1 MSNSTISIGFKVEDG
16 GDGFKKLKLD
26 AEALRKVMSAN
37 VTEAKSLK
45 DKFID
50 LGAVSFGIDAA
61 TNSLNSMAQMMK
73 GLTDAY
79 AVQIEAETKLE
90 TVMRERMDATDA
102 QIQSIKDL
110 CSAQQEL
117 GIIGDEVQL
126 AGAQQVSTFLTTQSA
141 LESLIPA
148 MNNLLAQQKGLN
160 ATSGDAVT
168 IGNLLGKAMQ
178 GQVDA
183 LKRVGITFTEAE
195 KEALKFGTEEE
206 RAATLAKIITNNVG
220 EMNNALAKTTPGQF
234 KQISNAFGDIQ
245 EKLGGLVK
253 DIQPGV
259 AFLAQLGTAGG
270 NVIKLGMAVSDTAVK
285 FGKWVV
291 TIKGATTALKALEVA
306 KRGLAIGGIIAVV
319 TYLYNQMMSL
329 ATATKELTEGQKI
342 MNGVAEEAN
351 KKASEQLT
359 NINLL
364 ISAAKDEKMSLEE
377 RQSAI
382 NKLNSIIPDYN
393 AHLDDTTKKYVAN
406 KTALD
411 DYIKSLTRQ
420 YEIEGA
426 KAKLQEIGRQKADAK
441 IERQKA
447 VAHHEQTKASIEKTN
462 TAHYQGSSIG
472 RAMASSVYNSEA
484 NIVMD
489 AARLKSSYQGI
500 VDATKKYNDAVKLEN
515 EILDAYGDGLKKNA
529 AAVEQTTTGQGG
541 GSGGTGT
548 GGNAPKPGEVAPEGS
563 IKAYEQQISEL
574 EAKVKLTPDPESI
587 MAFTRQIEE
596 LKSRVADLQIYANI
610 EIGRNRMEEIAAE
623 MAANPVTIKV
633 NVDESDLQGALQDI
647 PEEFKKAQSPAK
659 NLSAQLNGVA
669 DVARQ
674 ASSAFSSLGESME
687 SPALDIMGI
696 VAGAIANVMA
706 GYASASAQAGG
717 KLDPWGWAAFAISG
731 LAQAMAM
738 VTQIKQATAFAD
750 GGIVSGPTMALVGEY
765 AGAKNNP
772 EVIAPLN
779 KLRDMIGA
787 AGGPQ
792 TVVLESRIKGSD
804 IVLATRNYNRVASVS
819 GRR

>member
-26 AEALRKVMSAN
+26 AEALRKVMSVN
-37 VTEAKSLK
+37 VTEAEKMRK
-45 DKFID
+45 KFMD
-50 LGAVSFGIDAA
+50 LGSVSFGIDAI
-61 TNSLNSMAQMMK
+61 TNSLNSIVQITK

-220 EMNNALAKTTPGQF
+220 EMNNALAKTTPGQV
-234 KQISNAFGDIQ
+234 KQISNAFGDVQ

-253 DIQPGV
+253 NIQPGV
-259 AFLAQLGTAGG
+259 ALFAQLGTAAG
-270 NVIKLGMAVSDTAVK
+270 NIGKIGMAVSDTAVK

-329 ATATKELTEGQKI
+329 ATATKELTEVQKI

-472 RAMASSVYNSEA
+472 RAAASSVYNSEGNA
-484 NIVMD
+484 VMD
-489 AARLKSSYQGI
+489 AERLKSSYQGI

-529 AAVEQTTTGQGG
+529 AVVEQTTTGQGG
-541 GSGGTGT
+541 GSGSTGT
-548 GGNAPKPGEVAPEGS
+548 GGNAPKPGEVALEGS
-563 IKAYEQQISEL
+563 ERALQEQIKEL
-574 EAKVKLTPDPESI
+574 EVKAELTPDPKSI
-587 MAFTRQIEE
+587 LSFRLQIEE
-596 LKSRVADLQIYANI
+596 LQRQLSDLEFNVKL
-610 EIGRNRMEEIAAE
+610 ERGRERMKEIAAE
-623 MAANPVTIKV
+623 MEANPVTIKV
-633 NVDESDLQGALQDI
+633 NVDDSDLQGALQDI

-717 KLDPWGWAAFAISG
+717 QLGPWGWAAFAISG